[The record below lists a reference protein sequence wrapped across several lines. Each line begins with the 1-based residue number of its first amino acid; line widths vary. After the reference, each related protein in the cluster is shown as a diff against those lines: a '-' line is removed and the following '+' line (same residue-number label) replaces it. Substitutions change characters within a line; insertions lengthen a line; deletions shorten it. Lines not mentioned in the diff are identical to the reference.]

1 MGHIMRDLKK
11 TVTTSRKTRKRG
23 ISLLEAILYLTVAT
37 SVIVMFAD
45 LMNTESK
52 RQEDISMAQSMNMMI
67 NSSQR
72 YVAAEY
78 DAIRDE
84 LLSRADIGENANM
97 AVSMLE
103 LSNMGYLPGS
113 FTANGENL
121 FRQEYIL
128 LMRAVSA
135 LDMSVPQATMQLDE
149 IDSDGD
155 NRVDNHLVDRDNSN
169 DEMTIEAILVTSGG
183 EPVPAT
189 RGPAI
194 AVRTQKLTAGFVAED
209 GLARGSYG
217 SFAFDITGF
226 QDFTYYPTPG
236 HFANIISL
244 SRFSTVDFT
253 ASNTGQGVPNPLQR
267 CSEVLEQPGMTV
279 TSPEYLACLSTNDM
293 YNEIVFNSYDT
304 DGDGIDDFFPGIT
317 GANSIAMSG
326 AQDTDGDGFAD
337 RFADITD
344 VYDIEMGAPVDT
356 DGDGAPDRFSQISN
370 LSRLACDNS
379 AGTVVEG
386 TMIIDCEDILA
397 NGDMLVAGDLIAGGD
412 ITGDRFIATDMGDQ
426 DLSEGI
432 YDALL
437 LSSGSTMEKPICP
450 AVTADGAFRM
460 EPRIFVVP
468 AAYSHPG
475 GLPTVGVRAY
485 AEDASSTDWRV
496 RLYNFVDED
505 RCTSSISDPL
515 TTNTSDY
522 RAENASKCT
531 TADGLADVYEVSEN
545 SGRVMAMT
553 RCY

>member
-1 MGHIMRDLKK
+1 MRDLKK
-11 TVTTSRKTRKRG
+11 TVTICRKSRKRG

-84 LLSRADIGENANM
+84 LLARADLGETA
-97 AVSMLE
+97 SMSVPMQE
-103 LSNMGYLPGS
+103 LSSMGYLPDS
-113 FTANGENL
+113 FTSNGENL
-121 FRQEYIL
+121 FGQQYVL

-135 LDMSVPQATMQLDE
+135 LDISVPQATMLLEDM
-149 IDSDGD
+149 DADND
-155 NRVDNHLVDRDNSN
+155 NRIDNHLVDQDNSN
-169 DEMTIEAILVTSGG
+169 DEMTIEALLVTSGG
-183 EPVPAT
+183 EEVPAA

-194 AVRTQKLTAGFVAED
+194 AVRTQKLTAGFVSEE
-209 GLARGSYG
+209 GISRGSYG
-217 SFAFDITGF
+217 SFTFDISGF
-226 QDFTYYPTPG
+226 SDFPDYPTPG

-253 ASNTGQGVPNPLQR
+253 ATNTGQSVPDPMQR
-267 CSEVLEQPGMTV
+267 CSEIIENPGMTV
-279 TSPEYLACLSTNDM
+279 TSPDYLACLSTNDM

-304 DGDGIDDFFPGIT
+304 DGDGINDIYPGIS
-317 GANSIAMSG
+317 GVNNIDMSG
-326 AQDTDGDGFAD
+326 SQDTDGDGLPD
-337 RFADITD
+337 RFAKISD
-344 VYDIEMGAPVDT
+344 VYNIQMGSPVDT
-356 DGDGAPDRFSQISN
+356 NGDGTADRYSSITN
-370 LSRLACDNS
+370 LARIACGGASDTVIDGTLVIDCDN
-379 AGTVVEG
+379 VV
-386 TMIIDCEDILA
+386 A
-397 NGDMLVAGDLIAGGD
+397 NGDMIISGDLITGGD
-412 ITGDRFIATDMGDQ
+412 VTGDRFISADMGDQ

-432 YDALL
+432 YNALL
-437 LSSGSTMEKPICP
+437 LASGSTIPKPICP
-450 AVTADGAFRM
+450 PVTADGNFQM

-485 AEDASSTDWRV
+485 AEDASSSDWRV

-531 TADGLADVYEVSEN
+531 SADGLADVYEVSEN
-545 SGRVMAMT
+545 AGRVMAMT

>member
-1 MGHIMRDLKK
+1 MRDLSK
-11 TVTTSRKTRKRG
+11 TTMICRQNRKRG
-23 ISLLEAILYLTVAT
+23 ISLLEAILYLTVST

-84 LLSRADIGENANM
+84 LLSRADLGETASLSVPM
-97 AVSMLE
+97 QE
-103 LSNMGYLPGS
+103 LSSMGYLPDS
-113 FTANGENL
+113 FISNGENL
-121 FRQEYIL
+121 FGQQYVL

-135 LDMSVPQATMQLDE
+135 LDTSVPQATMLLED
-149 IDSDGD
+149 IDADND
-155 NRVDNHLVDRDNSN
+155 NRIDNHLVDQDNSN
-169 DEMTIEAILVTSGG
+169 DEMTIEALLVTSGG
-183 EPVPAT
+183 EEVPAA

-194 AVRTQKLTAGFVAED
+194 AVRTQKLTAGFVSEE
-209 GLARGSYG
+209 GISRGSYG
-217 SFAFDITGF
+217 SFTFDISGF
-226 QDFTYYPTPG
+226 SDFSDYPTPG

-253 ASNTGQGVPNPLQR
+253 ATNTGQSVPDPMQR
-267 CSEVLEQPGMTV
+267 CSEIIENPGMTV
-279 TSPEYLACLSTNDM
+279 TSPDYLACLSTNDM
-293 YNEIVFNSYDT
+293 YNDIVFNSYDT
-304 DGDGIDDFFPGIT
+304 DGDGIDDIYPGIS
-317 GANSIAMSG
+317 GANNINMSG
-326 AQDTDGDGFAD
+326 SQDTDGDGLPD
-337 RFADITD
+337 RFAKISD
-344 VYDIEMGAPVDT
+344 VYNIEMGSPVDT
-356 DGDGAPDRFSQISN
+356 NGDGTADRYSSITN
-370 LSRLACDNS
+370 LARIACGGASDTVID
-379 AGTVVEG
+379 GTLV
-386 TMIIDCEDILA
+386 IDCENVVA
-397 NGDMLVAGDLIAGGD
+397 NGDMIISGDLITGGD
-412 ITGDRFIATDMGDQ
+412 VTGDRFISADMGDQ

-432 YDALL
+432 YNTLL
-437 LSSGSTMEKPICP
+437 LASGSTIPKPICP
-450 AVTADGAFRM
+450 AVTADGNFQM

-485 AEDASSTDWRV
+485 TEDANTNDWRV

-531 TADGLADVYEVSEN
+531 SADGLSDVYEVSEN
-545 SGRVMAMT
+545 AGRVLAMT

>member
-1 MGHIMRDLKK
+1 MGYAMRDLSK
-11 TVTTSRKTRKRG
+11 TTMICRQNRKRG
-23 ISLLEAILYLTVAT
+23 ISLLEAILYLTVST

-84 LLSRADIGENANM
+84 LLSRADLGETASLSVPM
-97 AVSMLE
+97 QE
-103 LSNMGYLPGS
+103 LSSMGYLPDS
-113 FTANGENL
+113 FISNGENL
-121 FRQEYIL
+121 FGQQYVL

-135 LDMSVPQATMQLDE
+135 LDTSVPQATMLLED
-149 IDSDGD
+149 IDADND
-155 NRVDNHLVDRDNSN
+155 NRIDNHLVDQDNSN
-169 DEMTIEAILVTSGG
+169 DEMTIEALLVTSGG
-183 EPVPAT
+183 EEVPAA

-194 AVRTQKLTAGFVAED
+194 AVRTQKLTAGFVSEE
-209 GLARGSYG
+209 GISRGSYG
-217 SFAFDITGF
+217 SFTFDISGF
-226 QDFTYYPTPG
+226 SDFSDYPTPG

-253 ASNTGQGVPNPLQR
+253 ATNTGQSVPDPMQR
-267 CSEVLEQPGMTV
+267 CSEIIENPGMTV
-279 TSPEYLACLSTNDM
+279 TSPDYLACLSTNDM
-293 YNEIVFNSYDT
+293 YNDIVFNSYDT
-304 DGDGIDDFFPGIT
+304 DGDGIDDIYPGIS
-317 GANSIAMSG
+317 GANNINMSG
-326 AQDTDGDGFAD
+326 SQDTDGDGLPD
-337 RFADITD
+337 RFAKISD
-344 VYDIEMGAPVDT
+344 VYNIEMGSPVDT
-356 DGDGAPDRFSQISN
+356 NGDGTADRYSSITN
-370 LSRLACDNS
+370 LARIACGGASDTVID
-379 AGTVVEG
+379 GTLV
-386 TMIIDCEDILA
+386 IDCENVVA
-397 NGDMLVAGDLIAGGD
+397 NGDMIISGDLITGGD
-412 ITGDRFIATDMGDQ
+412 VTGDRFISADMGDQ

-432 YDALL
+432 YNTLL
-437 LSSGSTMEKPICP
+437 LASGSTIPKPICP
-450 AVTADGAFRM
+450 AVTADGNFQM

-485 AEDASSTDWRV
+485 TEDANTNDWRV

-531 TADGLADVYEVSEN
+531 SADGLSDVYEVSEN
-545 SGRVMAMT
+545 AGRVLAMT